1 MNRSKFKRKSLN
13 KKYHEKLS
21 IGNILLSLFLLLMI
35 IVLII
40 ISVFYSYI
48 EIAIDSYRVGIDTS
62 KIDYHSI
69 PYMYDINGNEINAYY
84 GYYDKKEDGFTPTY
98 SSKYT
103 KLVEMPEYVYNA
115 FVAIEDETF
124 YENYGF
130 SPKRL
135 LGAIVSYQING
146 DSSYGGSTITQ
157 QLIKIATGDNSHSP
171 ERKSRELG
179 AAIYLNEHWEKE
191 QILESYINLAYY
203 GDNSYGIYEASMNY
217 FGKIPKDLNI
227 AEGAT
232 LAAMLNKPEGNCP
245 YKSDLAKNALFKRKD
260 IVLDKMLELG
270 FISDE
275 DYNLAKD
282 YNIKFMDKDFEY
294 KDRSTEQYIPLAMK
308 QAKKIVMDYY
318 DLNSDDEAFEM
329 ILNGNTKIY
338 TNLDPN
344 LQRKSYEILKNSY
357 LNDIEM
363 GYILTTKDGKVL
375 TAITSKND
383 SKIDHVYSMTRQTG
397 SSIKPIGV
405 YGPAFDLNLSTPTT
419 VEIDEPV
426 YIDNWKVH
434 NSSNKYHGAV
444 TIKNAIAYS
453 YNTIAVKTLK
463 EVGIHTSMNYLKKL
477 GITSLTKNDLYY
489 PALALGGLSNGIS
502 PFEMCQAYNTINND
516 GLYSNISFIS
526 KIEINGTTI
535 FPKRDTKR
543 VFSTEANNML
553 KECLQAVATYGT
565 AKKIALPNHTIYAKT
580 GTTSNNTDLWTCAF
594 TDEITTTIW
603 AGYDTPKEITVI
615 PSGGLSE
622 LLKKL
627 IETYY

>member
-1 MNRSKFKRKSLN
+1 MYRSKINRKSLN
-13 KKYHEKLS
+13 KKDHEKVSL
-21 IGNILLSLFLLLMI
+21 GNIFLSLFLLIII

-40 ISVFYSYI
+40 IAVFYSYI

-62 KIDYHSI
+62 RIDYHSI
-69 PYMYDINGNEINAYY
+69 PYMYDINGSEINAYY
-84 GYYDKKEDGFTPTY
+84 GYYDKNEDGFTPTY

-103 KLVEMPEYVYNA
+103 KLIDMPEYVYNA
-115 FVAIEDETF
+115 FIAIEDETF

-135 LGAIVSYQING
+135 LGAIISYQING

-245 YKSDLAKNALFKRKD
+245 YKSDTAKNTLLKRKNL
-260 IVLDKMLELG
+260 VLDKMLELG

-275 DYNLAKD
+275 DYNIAKS
-282 YNIKFMDKDFEY
+282 YNIEFMDKDFDY
-294 KDRSTEQYIPLAMK
+294 KDKPTEQYIPLAMK
-308 QAKKIVMDYY
+308 QAKEIVMDYY
-318 DLNSDDEAFEM
+318 DLSSEDEAFEM

-338 TNLDPN
+338 TNLDPK
-344 LQRKSYEILKNSY
+344 LQQQAYDILKNSY
-357 LNDIEM
+357 LDDIEM
-363 GYILTTKDGKVL
+363 GYILTTKNGRVL
-375 TAITSKND
+375 VAITSKND
-383 SKIDHVYSMTRQTG
+383 SNIDHVYSMTRQTG

-405 YGPAFDLNLSTPTT
+405 YGPAFDLNLSTPAT

-444 TIKNAIAYS
+444 TIKNAVAFS

-463 EVGIHTSMNYLKKL
+463 KVGIHTSMDYLKKL

-502 PFEMCQAYNTINND
+502 PFEMCQAYNAINND
-516 GLYSNISFIS
+516 GVYSNISFIS

-543 VFSTEANNML
+543 VFSTKANDMI
-553 KECLQAVATYGT
+553 KECLQAVTSYGT
-565 AKKIALPNHTIYAKT
+565 AKKIALSDHVIYAKT

-603 AGYDTPKEITVI
+603 AGYDNPEEITVI
-615 PSGGLSE
+615 PSGGLNE
-622 LLKKL
+622 LLKSL
-627 IETYY
+627 IESYY

>member
-1 MNRSKFKRKSLN
+1 MTRSKFDRKHSN
-13 KKYHEKLS
+13 KTRHDKVS
-21 IGNILLSLFLLLMI
+21 FGNVLLSLFLLFLI
-35 IVLII
+35 VVLII
-40 ISVFYSYI
+40 IALFYSYI
-48 EIAIDSYRVGIDTS
+48 EIAVDSYKVGIDTS
-62 KIDYHSI
+62 RIDYHCV

-84 GYYDKKEDGFTPTY
+84 GYFDKKENGFTPTY

-103 KLVEMPEYVYNA
+103 KLGEMPEYVYNA

-135 LGAIVSYQING
+135 LGAIISYKING
-146 DSSYGGSTITQ
+146 DSSYGASTITQ
-157 QLIKIATGDNSHSP
+157 QLIKITTGDNSHSP

-217 FGKIPKDLNI
+217 FGKLPKDLNI

-245 YKSDLAKNALFKRKD
+245 YKSEASKTALLKRKNL
-260 IVLDKMLELG
+260 VLSKMLELG

-275 DYNLAKD
+275 EYNTAISFD
-282 YNIKFMDKDFEY
+282 IKFMDKDFEY
-294 KDRSTEQYIPLAMK
+294 KDKPTEQYILLAMK
-308 QAKKIVMDYY
+308 EAKEIVMDYY
-318 DLNSDDEAFEM
+318 DLSSTDEAFET

-338 TNLDPN
+338 TNLDPK
-344 LQRKSYEILKNSY
+344 LQQESYDILKNSY
-357 LNDIEM
+357 SNDIEM
-363 GYILTTKDGKVL
+363 GYILTTKDGRVL

-383 SKIDHVYSMTRQTG
+383 SNIDHVYSMTRQTG

-405 YGPAFDLNLSTPTT
+405 YGPAFDLNLSTPTK
-419 VEIDEPV
+419 VEIDEAV

-444 TIKNAIAYS
+444 TIKNAVAFS

-463 EVGIHTSMNYLKKL
+463 KVGIQTSANYLKKL
-477 GITSLTKNDLYY
+477 GITSLTNNDLYY

-502 PFEMCQAYNTINND
+502 PFEMCQAYNAINND
-516 GLYSNISFIS
+516 GIYSNISFIS

-543 VFSTEANNML
+543 VFSSKANDML
-553 KECLQAVATYGT
+553 KECLLAVTDYGT
-565 AKKIALPNHTIYAKT
+565 AKKLTIPEHTIYAKT

-603 AGYDTPKEITVI
+603 AGYDTPKEITII
-615 PSGGLSE
+615 PSGGLNE
-622 LLKKL
+622 LLSTL